1 MYLNSCKQ
9 HAKIP
14 TRHRQNYKCT
24 KQKRFQY
31 KKINTTAGRL
41 FVRCKRRLPKVEHPK
56 FEGHVTPNED
66 EYQKFV
72 RKNLDV
78 VLKYQNSP
86 LLFLITCILA
96 EEIAFEI
103 GHFRT
108 FWTSD
113 IDLNLGLGHM
123 VYRRV
128 SIIDLYLHTKF
139 RSNRKNLDDH

>member
-1 MYLNSCKQ
+1 
-9 HAKIP
+9 
-14 TRHRQNYKCT
+14 
-24 KQKRFQY
+24 
-31 KKINTTAGRL
+31 
-41 FVRCKRRLPKVEHPK
+41 VEHPK

-108 FWTSD
+108 FWTSVTLTLTLD
-113 IDLNLGLGHM
+113 WVIWYTV
-123 VYRRV
+123 VYQS
-128 SIIDLYLHTKF
+128 SISTFTPNFVQIGKTWTITEEGFY
-139 RSNRKNLDDH
+139 